1 LCPEKGGEAVFIKII
16 CAWCGKFMGIKEA
29 EKASLLIS
37 HAICCECSQKML
49 KEVEERLELNQ
60 RIQNLIERS

>member
-1 LCPEKGGEAVFIKII
+1 MFIKII

-29 EKASLLIS
+29 EKASLSIS
-37 HAICCECSQKML
+37 HAICCECSQKL
-49 KEVEERLELNQ
+49 VEEMEARLELNQ

>member
-1 LCPEKGGEAVFIKII
+1 MFIKII

-29 EKASLLIS
+29 ENASLPIS
-37 HAICCECSQKML
+37 HAICCECSQKL
-49 KEVEERLELNQ
+49 VEEMEARLELNQ